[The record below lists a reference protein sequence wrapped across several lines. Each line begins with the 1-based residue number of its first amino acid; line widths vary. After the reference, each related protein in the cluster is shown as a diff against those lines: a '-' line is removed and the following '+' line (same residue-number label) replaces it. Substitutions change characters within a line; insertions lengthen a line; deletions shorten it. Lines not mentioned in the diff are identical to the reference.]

1 MSSKQLAKNL
11 RQTHQAMTGVDKQIF
26 QLNKVVSAPGAYK
39 LPANVSAL
47 KLRFKDSGNRSQ
59 TKLFWTHSLPTLQF
73 WNPSVAMSVSRV
85 QAPKETSVPPTVTL
99 TRTDGSE
106 ETIAI
111 DSMFWEKMA
120 ETIAE
125 AAGATPVS
133 AGEIKKFSI
142 PFVTDYD
149 KKMEL
154 AKKTHL
160 RDKAFAEKVQLLKQQ
175 DAERQALEQA
185 EKEQA
190 VLSAQKK
197 KAAMI
202 KARKEGRVYVE
213 GEENQVE
220 EVEVKAEAETKG
232 ETEAQVEV
240 EKVVETDGAK
250 IEVKTEIKTEIKN

>member
-1 MSSKQLAKNL
+1 
-11 RQTHQAMTGVDKQIF
+11 MTGVDKQIF
-26 QLNKVVSAPGAYK
+26 QLNKVVTAPGAYK
-39 LPANVSAL
+39 LPDNVSAL

-85 QAPKETSVPPTVTL
+85 QAPKEKSVGPTVTI

-106 ETIAI
+106 ETISIA
-111 DSMFWEKMA
+111 SMFWEKMA

-133 AGEIKKFSI
+133 AGELKKYSI

-160 RDKAFAEKVQLLKQQ
+160 RDVAFAQKVELHKQQ
-175 DAERQALEQA
+175 EADREALELA
-185 EKEQA
+185 AKEEA
-190 VLSAQKK
+190 KAAAQKK
-197 KAAMI
+197 KDAMI
-202 KARKEGRVYVE
+202 KARKEGRVYIE
-213 GEENQVE
+213 GEEN
-220 EVEVKAEAETKG
+220 EVKEA
-232 ETEAQVEV
+232 AVEV
-240 EKVVETDGAK
+240 EQKVTEEVAEDGAK
-250 IEVKTEIKTEIKN
+250 IEIKETEVKIETKN